1 VTNAIKERKRVAITP
16 EDVTKVAKLSRLAL
30 SPAETQQY
38 AEQLGKI
45 LHYVEKLNALDTSKV
60 EPMIT
65 ASASG
70 NVFRADV
77 VKPSLKREDALQSA
91 PAHDDE
97 FFRVP
102 PVIE

>member
-1 VTNAIKERKRVAITP
+1 MPLTAEEVA
-16 EDVTKVAKLSRLAL
+16 KVAKLSRLAM
-30 SPAETQQY
+30 SDAEVQVY

-45 LHYVEKLNALDTSKV
+45 LTYVEKLKALDTSEV

-65 ASASG
+65 AAAEG
-70 NVFRADV
+70 NVFRVDE
-77 VKPSLKREDALQSA
+77 VKPGLKREDALKSA

-102 PVIE
+102 AVIE